1 MSYQQKYLKY
11 KQKYLELK
19 KSLGGMPGGPA
30 GSGGPRPVVASAPR
44 AWGPSAVNVPTAAE
58 LAEAAAASEEAQ
70 NLDDTSRGK
79 RRAVIDGNGKKFDAE
94 FKLCR
99 ERVTDTTARLAAND
113 SVINRQLHALAEHDL
128 AMAREVLRATKEAF
142 DYYSHKD
149 YGMDVLSKGGPPYR
163 KALAMPAL
171 FKVQL
176 AIGTESAE
184 LKQVKLNKAKIQAQL
199 NETVPHFDASSRAIP
214 ALEAQRERLT
224 AQRTAL
230 DVPRINRGDRLQ
242 NGQNRWGNGANGDN
256 AFGLALAARDAQ
268 IAANRPNVDRVAN
281 QIRQLDTQ
289 LDAARAELAKVR
301 AKLEALLEQMN
312 DIQIVEN
319 YFMGRLKNRDDPA
332 NTQGRPPLQTPKPL
346 QLERALTPAP

>member
-11 KQKYLELK
+11 KNKYLELK
-19 KSLGGMPGGPA
+19 RSLGGMPGGP
-30 GSGGPRPVVASAPR
+30 GIPGPRPIVASAPR
-44 AWGPSAVNVPTAAE
+44 AWGPPAVNVPTAAE

-70 NLDDTSRGK
+70 NLDNTSQGQ
-79 RRAVIDGNGKKFDAE
+79 RRAVIAENGKKFNAE
-94 FKLCR
+94 FTLYR

-128 AMAREVLRATKEAF
+128 ALAREVLRATEEAF

-184 LKQVKLNKAKIQAQL
+184 LKQTTVNKAKIQAQL
-199 NETVPHFDASSRAIP
+199 NETVPHFDTSSRAVT
-214 ALEAQRERLT
+214 ALEAQHTQLT

-230 DVPRINRGDRLQ
+230 SVPPINRGDTLPGGR
-242 NGQNRWGNGANGDN
+242 NRWGDGRAGNE
-256 AFGLALAARDAQ
+256 AFGRALDARDAQ

-281 QIRQLDTQ
+281 QIRQLDAQ
-289 LDAARAELAKVR
+289 LAAARAELVKVQT
-301 AKLEALLEQMN
+301 KLEALLEHMH

-319 YFMGRLKNRDDPA
+319 YLMGRLKNRDDPA
-332 NTQGRPPLQTPKPL
+332 NTQGRPPLQALTPL
-346 QLERALTPAP
+346 QRERALTPLP

>member
-19 KSLGGMPGGPA
+19 RSLGGMPGGP
-30 GSGGPRPVVASAPR
+30 GGPKPVVASGPK

-70 NLDDTSRGK
+70 DLDATSRGK
-79 RRAVIDGNGKKFDAE
+79 RRAVIDENGKRFDAE
-94 FKLCR
+94 FHHCS
-99 ERVTDTTARLAAND
+99 ERVADTSARVAAD
-113 SVINRQLHALAEHDL
+113 ASIINRQLHALAEHDL
-128 AMAREVLRATKEAF
+128 AMAREVLRGTKEAF

-184 LKQVKLNKAKIQAQL
+184 LKQTKVNKARIQAEL
-199 NETVPHFDASSRAIP
+199 DETVRHFDASSRAVR
-214 ALEAQRERLT
+214 ASEAQR
-224 AQRTAL
+224 AQLATQIQAL
-230 DVPRINRGDRLQ
+230 NVPRINRGDRHQ
-242 NGQNRWGNGANGDN
+242 NGQNRWGNGVEGDN
-256 AFGLALAARDAQ
+256 AFGLALAARDAR
-268 IAANRPNVDRVAN
+268 IAENRPNVDRLTN
-281 QIRQLDTQ
+281 QLRQLDTQ
-289 LDAARAELAKVR
+289 LAAARAELANVK
-301 AKLEALLEQMN
+301 AKLEALLENMN
-312 DIQIVEN
+312 DIQIAEN

-332 NTQGRPPLQTPKPL
+332 NTQGRPPLQAPTPL
-346 QLERALTPAP
+346 QRERALRP